1 MGVEPPATRGVVEV
15 WGRRGGSLATMPIA
29 QLINSN
35 RRRVLACVCC
45 SRLRSSMATGEEF
58 MVLADDPVL
67 PRFSTRAAAFGCC
80 CCLFTPPAGRD
91 NCCTWTCPVAMPCRI
106 IRRAPAAGRPRGE
119 QLGVANQAIARGC
132 FETRGDSAALPHE
145 TWTIWG
151 SLFEGCNLWKNASI
165 CL

>member
-1 MGVEPPATRGVVEV
+1 MGKEGREAGSQAPSGLPA
-15 WGRRGGSLATMPIA
+15 GSFTYDPSTSSHPKSPLFFRA
-29 QLINSN
+29 S
-35 RRRVLACVCC
+35 CVCC